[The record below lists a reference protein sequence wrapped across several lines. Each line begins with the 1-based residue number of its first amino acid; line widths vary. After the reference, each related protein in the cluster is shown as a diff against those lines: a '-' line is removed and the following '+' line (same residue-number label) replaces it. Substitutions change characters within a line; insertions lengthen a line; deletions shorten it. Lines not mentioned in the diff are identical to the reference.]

1 MGIKLSTQ
9 GILTN
14 SQKSGRSKED
24 QIKLYDK
31 LKKLEI
37 NKPILKAVAEAK
49 SKRDEAAKKRRADA
63 ADKIAEDALA
73 QKESSTKSKGKKN

>member
-14 SQKSGRSKED
+14 SQKKGLSKQD
-24 QIKLYDK
+24 QVKLYEK
-31 LKKLEI
+31 LRKLDI

-49 SKRDEAAKKRRADA
+49 SKRDEAAKKRRSDA
-63 ADKIAEDALA
+63 ADKIAEDAAA
-73 QKESSTKSKGKKN
+73 QNDSSTTSKGKKN